1 MHTHALIQKTL
12 AKQNGRETNQ
22 NLKIAMIAPPFYGH
36 FKVLSKL
43 ALEYKKLNKDF
54 AIKFIVTGWK
64 NMSLAEREINQLK
77 SAGIDVQMINDDEN
91 IKSAAPME
99 FTFDRVYKLSDK
111 VIESCR
117 GQDYIIND
125 FFSIEGYIAGKKL
138 NIPSICSIPAVMG
151 PFNPLNPMF
160 LELKEKGRT
169 LINTLENKY
178 QLNLF
183 DKIEMVSD
191 GFLIPSEFENIVWSW
206 PKLIKTEKLQSKQ
219 FEFTKNRKQGQHY
232 HFVRPEMNLTSTNTQ
247 LNQDMKIAKAEGKKI
262 IYVSLGTV
270 VCNNLWDHEKDV
282 KETVNQIYDAIVAEY
297 AHSPDY
303 EVIFSTGRAVNDLV
317 PLQNVASNFHVYQ
330 YLDQLSVLQCA
341 DVFVTHAGGNG
352 VNEAIDYGV
361 PMVAIPFF
369 GDQHQSADNIAK
381 LGIGL
386 SLTHQ
391 EEDKERAIN
400 TAAKC
405 FKRTSLTGEKLIS
418 SIETVLNNQS
428 YKDNLTHIKKFTAN
442 GTERL
447 AKALINKRVLNWRE
461 GDLLYGSSIDRKKF
475 AALSLNENFFRIG
488 DERSFSMLFNDVQNS
503 ECLPKI
509 VDQYND
515 VLTNMDNYNNEI
527 KSSDFPQF
535 KQDLLEFKKFLEV
548 NPDYLKPIGRLSD
561 ATPDKGQA
569 HLETL
574 WNMCLGGLEFFTKHK
589 KRTVHFIIS
598 SFNDLLSDA
607 PIKEIEWIKAHWQDE
622 QIRERIKFYHM
633 NNGIINEIDPVAMHW
648 FKKERKLSQFSDL
661 APVDIRL
668 NAHQWHH
675 FQTEIRQKAQ
685 KVNPQLF
692 HNIHPER
699 LEKEQVVY
707 NQYQPEII
715 NMDSDPHK
723 ARVSLQSGELHI
735 FAMLPNKQIVICKR
749 GDAESYISHAMLSDR
764 QDVVCSGELR
774 MRNINIQDKTHE
786 VLDISNKSGHFLPN
800 SISLLNATQYFEDK
814 GYCVHRVNA
823 VKCSV
828 PESINRVEEEQGD
841 FRPIYTSRFI

>member
-1 MHTHALIQKTL
+1 MLTHALIQKTL
-12 AKQNGRETNQ
+12 SKQISNETNS

-36 FKVLSKL
+36 FKVLAKL
-43 ALEYKKLNKDF
+43 ALEYKNINKDF
-54 AIKFIVTGWK
+54 SIKFIVTGWT
-64 NMSLAEREINQLK
+64 NMSLAEDEIRRLQ
-77 SAGIDVQMINDDEN
+77 SAGIDVQIINDDEN
-91 IKSAAPME
+91 IKSSSPME
-99 FTFDRVYKLSDK
+99 FTFDRVNKLSDK
-111 VIESCR
+111 VIEACR

-125 FFSIEGYIAGKKL
+125 FFSIEGYIAGKIL

-151 PFNPLNPMF
+151 PFNPMNPMF
-160 LELKEKGRT
+160 LELKEKNKA
-169 LINTLENKY
+169 LIKSLENKY

-206 PKLIKTEKLQSKQ
+206 PKLIKTEKLKSQQ
-219 FEFTKNRKQGQHY
+219 FEFNQNRKQGNHY
-232 HFVRPEMNLTSTNTQ
+232 NFVRPEMSLTTSNH
-247 LNQDMKIAKAEGKKI
+247 QDLKRAKAQGKKI

-270 VCNNLWDHEKDV
+270 VCNNLWKHEEDV
-282 KETVNQIYDAIVAEY
+282 KETVNQIYAAIVAKY
-297 AHSPDY
+297 ANSPDY
-303 EVIFSTGRAVNDLV
+303 EVIISTGRATNDLI
-317 PLQNVASNFHVYQ
+317 PLQNAASNFHVYPH
-330 YLDQLSVLQCA
+330 LDQLSVLQYA
-341 DVFVTHAGGNG
+341 DVFVTHAGGNS
-352 VNEAIDYGV
+352 VNEAIDYET

-369 GDQHQSADNIAK
+369 GDQHQCADNIEK

-386 SLTHQ
+386 ALSHQ

-400 TAAKC
+400 TRAKC
-405 FKRTSLTGEKLIS
+405 FKRTNLTDEKLIS

-428 YKDNLTHIKKFTAN
+428 YKDKIHHIKKFTAN
-442 GTERL
+442 STERL
-447 AKALINKRVLNWRE
+447 AKALINKKVLNWQE

-488 DERSFSMLFNDVQNS
+488 DERSFSMLFNDVKNS

-515 VLTNMDNYNNEI
+515 VLTNTEFFSNELH
-527 KSSDFPQF
+527 SADFPQF
-535 KQDLLEFKKFLEV
+535 KQDLLEFKKFLEA
-548 NPDYLKPIGRLSD
+548 NPDYLKPIGNLID
-561 ATPDKGQA
+561 TTPDKGQS

-598 SFNDLLSDA
+598 SFNDLYSDA
-607 PIKEIEWIKAHWQDE
+607 PIREIEWIKSHWHDDK
-622 QIRERIKFYHM
+622 IREKIKFYHM
-633 NNGIINEIDPVAMHW
+633 NNGIIREIDPVAMHW

-668 NAHQWHH
+668 NAHQWHN
-675 FQTEIRQKAQ
+675 FQREIRQKAPI
-685 KVNPQLF
+685 VNPRLF

-699 LEKEQVVY
+699 LEKEQASY
-707 NQYQPEII
+707 DKYQPEII
-715 NMDSDPHK
+715 NIDNEPQK
-723 ARVSLQSGELHI
+723 AKVSLQSGELHI

-749 GDAESYISHAMLSDR
+749 GDAESYISHAMLSNK

-774 MRNINIQDKTHE
+774 MRNIGIKHHTRQ

-800 SISLLNATQYFEDK
+800 SSSLLNVTRYFEDK

-823 VKCSV
+823 VRRSI
-828 PESINRVEEEQGD
+828 PESINKVEDEKGD
-841 FRPIYTSRFI
+841 FRSISTSRFLG